1 MEESNCL
8 LPNKPP
14 LELDGVKLNGDGLA
28 VLDDPPNPPNDEV
41 NGFEDSLV
49 EVAEDFSAGILSA
62 ELVIALSFNT
72 LPGVV
77 VVVVADG
84 KLNEVGEDGL
94 AENVLKGFD
103 FFALLDSAE
112 PPKDSDANGFGFSL
126 AAAVASVSAPCSFD
140 LVLSNN
146 PELAE
151 PNEEKANCLLF
162 ADGFPNDRDENGFGS
177 TFRFVPPS
185 FCSLS
190 LPSFDKLNRF
200 VTADVDSDDGFSDSD
215 ANGLIDFGSSAFLQL
230 LLAPFFEIFI
240 LVLEVDGGP

>member
-1 MEESNCL
+1 LEESNCL

-41 NGFEDSLV
+41 NGFGDSSA

-72 LPGVV
+72 FPG
-77 VVVVADG
+77 VVVADG
-84 KLNEVGEDGL
+84 KLNKVGAAFEDGL
-94 AENVLKGFD
+94 AENALKGFE
-103 FFALLDSAE
+103 FFALLDSDE
-112 PPKDSDANGFGFSL
+112 PPKDSVANGFGFSL
-126 AAAVASVSAPCSFD
+126 AAAVVFVSAPCSFD
-140 LVLSNN
+140 LVLSNI

-151 PNEEKANCLLF
+151 PNEEKANCSVV
-162 ADGFPNDRDENGFGS
+162 ADEFPNDRDENGFGS
-177 TFRFVPPS
+177 AFRSVPPS
-185 FCSLS
+185 FCLLS
-190 LPSFDKLNRF
+190 SFDKLNRF

-215 ANGLIDFGSSAFLQL
+215 ANGLIDFDSSAFLQL

-240 LVLEVDGGP
+240 LVLEDDDGP